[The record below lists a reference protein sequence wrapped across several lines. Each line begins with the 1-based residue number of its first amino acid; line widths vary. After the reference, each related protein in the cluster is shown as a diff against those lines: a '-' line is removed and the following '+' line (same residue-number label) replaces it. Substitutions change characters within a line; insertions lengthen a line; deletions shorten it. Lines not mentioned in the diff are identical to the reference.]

1 LSGAATV
8 VLFEECLR
16 VLTKNSLTLVL
27 VGAIVSGLAV
37 TVVGAVRAGDL
48 ELVGANRASTLELSL
63 EMLSAL
69 PQVTVITENEFSNG
83 EVAYRGPL
91 VRDVLGQ
98 LGLGDAE
105 SVRLV
110 AANDYF
116 VDIPTQDFRDYDAI
130 LAMEADGKQL
140 SRRDKGPL
148 WLMYPISDHDE
159 LRDPLYLRR
168 LIWQVVRIEAL

>member
-1 LSGAATV
+1 
-8 VLFEECLR
+8 VLPGNPLAR
-16 VLTKNSLTLVL
+16 VLA
-27 VGAIVSGLAV
+27 GALASGLA
-37 TVVGAVRAGDL
+37 TAMPMAGAVRADDL
-48 ELVGANRASTLELSL
+48 QLVGADRASTLDLSL
-63 EMLSAL
+63 EKLSAL
-69 PQVTVITENEFSNG
+69 PQVTVVTENEFSDG
-83 EVAYRGPL
+83 KVAYRGPL

-98 LGLGDAE
+98 LGLGEAQ
-105 SVRLV
+105 SVRLI

-148 WLMYPISDHDE
+148 WLMYPISDHAE
-159 LRDPLYLRR
+159 LRDPVYLRR